1 MHVKRGTKMFRLLQK
16 LRRNP
21 AQHEEARNLLS
32 KDAQKWNRKYGQ
44 ESNDFQYYTH
54 SNAEVDNSPFS
65 IVPKDWPPPRG
76 HHPDPFLP
84 FIKYF
89 MFFLNFIF
97 FTLGFGL
104 LCIGF
109 WGLADK
115 QSLMGEQI
123 NNLGTDPMLVFV
135 LVGLVVC
142 VLSFSGCVGF
152 IRENICLLKL
162 FFAGITTLL
171 IAQCLV
177 SLVVLCFHK
186 QIEDSMKKTMMVA
199 VNRYQDDSDLKFIL
213 DEIQLGMECCG
224 AQSYQDWTS
233 NLYFNCSSP
242 GVNSCGVPY
251 SCCIDPLQNGT
262 VPNSQCG
269 FGALSMSEA
278 SAASLIYLGGCI
290 PQLVLWINRRI
301 WDIAAA
307 YIMVAA
313 TELVCIV
320 CAQRVMSEVR
330 IIKSIY

>member
-1 MHVKRGTKMFRLLQK
+1 MYRLFQK

-21 AQHEEARNLLS
+21 GRYEELRSLLP
-32 KDAQKWNRKYGQ
+32 KGAQKWNRKYVQ
-44 ESNDFQYYTH
+44 ESDDFQYYIH
-54 SNAEVDNSPFS
+54 SNAELDNSPFA
-65 IVPKDWPPPRG
+65 IDPKDWPPPRG
-76 HHPDPFLP
+76 HHPDRLVP
-84 FIKYF
+84 FIKYL
-89 MFFLNFIF
+89 MFFFNFIF
-97 FTLGFGL
+97 FTLGSGL

-115 QSLMGEQI
+115 QSLVGEQI
-123 NNLGTDPMLVFV
+123 SNLGTDPMLVFV

-152 IRENICLLKL
+152 IRENICLLKF

-171 IAQCLV
+171 VAQCVLA
-177 SLVVLCFHK
+177 LVVLCFHK
-186 QIEDSMKKTMMVA
+186 QIQDSMKGTMLVA
-199 VNRYQDDSDLKFIL
+199 MKRYQDDSDLKFIL

-262 VPNSQCG
+262 VPNSLCG
-269 FGALSMSEA
+269 FGALGMSEA
-278 SAASLIYLGGCI
+278 MAASLIYLGGCI

-301 WDIAAA
+301 WDIATG
-307 YIMVAA
+307 YLMVTA

-320 CAQRVMSEVR
+320 CAQRVMSEIRMV
-330 IIKSIY
+330 KSFN

>member
-1 MHVKRGTKMFRLLQK
+1 MYRLLQK

-21 AQHEEARNLLS
+21 GQHEESRNLLS
-32 KDAQKWNRKYGQ
+32 EGAQKWNRKYGE
-44 ESNDFQYYTH
+44 ESDDFQYYTH
-54 SNAEVDNSPFS
+54 SNTEVDNSPFS
-65 IVPKDWPPPRG
+65 IVPENWPPPRG
-76 HHPDPFLP
+76 HHADPFLS
-84 FIKYF
+84 FIKYL

-97 FTLGFGL
+97 FILGFGL

-109 WGLADK
+109 WGLVDK

-135 LVGLVVC
+135 LVGLVIC
-142 VLSFSGCVGF
+142 VLSLSGCLGF
-152 IRENICLLKL
+152 IRENICLLK
-162 FFAGITTLL
+162 FFFTGITTLL
-171 IAQCLV
+171 VVQCV
-177 SLVVLCFHK
+177 VALVVVCFHK
-186 QIEDSMKKTMMVA
+186 QIEDSLKTTMMVA

-224 AQSYQDWTS
+224 VQSYHDWTS

-269 FGALSMSEA
+269 FGALGMSEA
-278 SAASLIYLGGCI
+278 TASSLIYLGGCI

-307 YIMVAA
+307 YMMVAA

-320 CAQRVMSEVR
+320 CAQRVLSDIR
-330 IIKSIY
+330 IVKSIY